1 MTAILRSA
9 ILITLKHW
17 SATPAKIHECKT
29 ILRYKNTYKKILFVN
44 LAIHL
49 FFSDFFNY
57 QNILEINVM
66 IIIKYS
72 KNNTNSFPKFELE
85 TPP

>member
-1 MTAILRSA
+1 MSAKPYYAIK
-9 ILITLKHW
+9 TLTK
-17 SATPAKIHECKT
+17 
-29 ILRYKNTYKKILFVN
+29 YLFVN
-44 LAIHL
+44 LAIPL
-49 FFSDFFNY
+49 FLSGFFNY